1 MMWLRYDEISR
12 GTYLRA
18 VFKPGLGLAAA
29 LLPRQIPYMTRS
41 KMRQKTL
48 VQHQTVESLVQSLY
62 NYNTFS

>member
-1 MMWLRYDEISR
+1 MMRYHVVLCR
-12 GTYLRA
+12 RA

-29 LLPRQIPYMTRS
+29 LLPRQIAYMTRS

-62 NYNTFS
+62 NYNTFYLTI